1 MRAGTPEESV
11 GDLPDGT
18 HQGGRVSGRT
28 TVRLAWWLCAVALAM
43 MLARL
48 VVVVLAGTTALPP
61 GFPTPV
67 VQAIEVIGFLGAPI
81 LGAVIAANRPENP
94 YGWLWSAV
102 GLSLGVLFLAVGYGA
117 YTLVVEPGALPGGLA
132 AAWVSNVATGL
143 VLALLPFVF
152 LLFPDGRLPPAGRW
166 RPVAWATG
174 VVGAALV
181 VLWAVNPEIY
191 DFPFVDNPVRFAG
204 APGEFVKWLFVSE
217 VAMVVWLAFIVTL
230 ALSAVSMAVRFRRAR
245 GQERQQLK
253 WLALV
258 GVALP
263 GVLVVDV
270 FVSAW
275 EGRLLDAV
283 VGALLF
289 SAMYAAIGIA
299 VLKHR
304 LYDID
309 LLLTRT
315 LVYGLLT
322 AAFTVVYLAIVVGI
336 GTLVGSGG
344 RPNLF
349 LSVAATGM
357 IAVAFQPARD
367 RSRRL
372 ANRLVYGRRATPYE
386 VLSGFSRAMAGA
398 STDDSLLRM
407 ARLVV
412 EATGAARATV
422 WLRLGE
428 LLQPQARWPQAGLL
442 PGPVALDGR
451 GVAEALAG
459 LEAGGRAFPVSYEDE
474 LLGALTVT
482 ISPAE
487 PLTPA
492 GEKLIADLAARTGLG
507 LRFERL
513 KERALFARAL
523 ASFLPPEV
531 AELVESSPSAL
542 SLREEREA
550 SILFS
555 DIRGFS
561 TLAERL
567 PPREVAE
574 VVGRHLTAMVE
585 VVTSCGGV
593 LDKFAGDAVM
603 AVFGAPRPVA
613 DHARRAL
620 GCAAAMQRRQA
631 ALNVKAAGAGLA
643 AFQVGIGVNTGTVI
657 AGTLGGVGR
666 LDYTVL
672 GDAVNVAQRLQS
684 EAAGGEI
691 LASAATVRQS
701 GTDLAVP
708 VGLKQLK
715 GRQERVEV
723 YRIRWVETPTAQQ
736 PGGTAVR

>member
-1 MRAGTPEESV
+1 MRAG
-11 GDLPDGT
+11 
-18 HQGGRVSGRT
+18 HQRGRERARSAA
-28 TVRLAWWLCAVALAM
+28 RLAWWLCAVSLAM
-43 MLARL
+43 MTARL
-48 VVVVLAGTTALPP
+48 VVVVLAGTAALPP
-61 GFPTPV
+61 GFPPPV

-81 LGAVIAANRPENP
+81 LGAVIAAHRPENP
-94 YGWLWSAV
+94 YGWLWCAI

-132 AAWVSNVATGL
+132 AAWVSSVLTFL
-143 VLALLPFVF
+143 VLGLLPFVF
-152 LLFPDGRLPPAGRW
+152 LLFPNGRLPSGRW
-166 RPVAWATG
+166 RPVAWAAGLVG
-174 VVGAALV
+174 VALAALV
-181 VLWAVNPEIY
+181 AVEPGPIY
-191 DFPFVDNPVRFAG
+191 DFPFVDNPVRFVG
-204 APGEFVKWLFVSE
+204 TTGELIEWLFLSDF
-217 VAMVVWLAFIVTL
+217 ASVVVLAFVLTST
-230 ALSAVSMAVRFRRAR
+230 LSAVSIAVRFRRAR

-253 WLALV
+253 WLASVSIPVL
-258 GVALP
+258 GFFVALLFWP
-263 GVLVVDV
+263 KWENRLV
-270 FVSAW
+270 
-275 EGRLLDAV
+275 DAV
-283 VGALLF
+283 VIALLF

-344 RPNLF
+344 KPNLF
-349 LSVAATGM
+349 LSIAATGL

-372 ANRLVYGRRATPYE
+372 TNRLVYGRRATPYE
-386 VLSGFSRAMAGA
+386 VLSAFSRGVTGA

-412 EATGAARATV
+412 EATGAVQATV
-422 WLRLGE
+422 WLRLGDV
-428 LLQPQARWPQAGLL
+428 LQPQARWPQRGPL
-442 PGPVALDGR
+442 PEPIALEGR
-451 GVAEALAG
+451 GVEDALAVTQATS
-459 LEAGGRAFPVSYEDE
+459 LAFPVEHEEE

-492 GEKLIADLAARTGLG
+492 SEKLITDLATQTGLG
-507 LRFERL
+507 LRFQRM

-531 AELVESSPSAL
+531 AELVEASPSAL
-542 SLREEREA
+542 SLREELEA
-550 SILFS
+550 TILFS

-561 TLAERL
+561 SLAERL
-567 PPREVAE
+567 PPRQVAE
-574 VVGRHLTAMVE
+574 VVGRHLAAMVE
-585 VVTSCGGV
+585 VVTSHGGV

-603 AVFGAPRPVA
+603 AVFGAPRPAA
-613 DHARRAL
+613 DHAQRAL
-620 GCAAAMQRRQA
+620 ECAAAMQQRQLALNQA
-631 ALNVKAAGAGLA
+631 AEHADLP
-643 AFQVGIGVNTGTVI
+643 AFQIGIGVNTGTVI
-657 AGTLGGVGR
+657 AGTLGGPGR

-684 EAAGGEI
+684 EAVGGEI
-691 LASAATVRQS
+691 LAAAVSVLQA
-701 GTDLAVP
+701 GMDGAEP

-715 GRQERVEV
+715 GRKELVDV
-723 YRIRWVETPTAQQ
+723 YRVHWAATPTAY
-736 PGGTAVR
+736 AE